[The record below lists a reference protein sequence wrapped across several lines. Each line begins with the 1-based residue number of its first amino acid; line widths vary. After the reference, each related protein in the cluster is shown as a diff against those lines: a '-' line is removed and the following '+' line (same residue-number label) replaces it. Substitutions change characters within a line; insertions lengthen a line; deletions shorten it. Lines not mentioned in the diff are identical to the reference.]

1 MVHISVLRKWQLISY
16 LGYSCSKHR
25 LASAHCVGH
34 LKSSR
39 EAKTA
44 GRGQMGKISLYPK
57 GGLKKRPIETELM
70 LRLGFL

>member
-25 LASAHCVGH
+25 LASAHHVGH
-34 LKSSR
+34 LQSSR

-44 GRGQMGKISLYPK
+44 GRGQMGKIGLYPK
-57 GGLKKRPIETELM
+57 GGKKRPIETD
-70 LRLGFL
+70 